1 MAACLAENSKMSMMS
16 TYTKGYTNIVFQ
28 NVSNQLDF
36 FTNIIITLCMLW
48 LSFQYNIETKT
59 PISLYLH

>member
-1 MAACLAENSKMSMMS
+1 MMS

>member
-1 MAACLAENSKMSMMS
+1 MSMMS
-16 TYTKGYTNIVFQ
+16 TYTKGYTNIVFP

-48 LSFQYNIETKT
+48 LSYQYNIETKNAY
-59 PISLYLH
+59 IVVSSLIAKTDIL